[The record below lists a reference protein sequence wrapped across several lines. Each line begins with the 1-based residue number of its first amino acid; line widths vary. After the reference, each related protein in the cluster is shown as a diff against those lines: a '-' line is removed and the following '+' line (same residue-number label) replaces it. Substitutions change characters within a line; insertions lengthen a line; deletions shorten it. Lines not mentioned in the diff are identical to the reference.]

1 MFVKIRSE
9 YFQKKSR
16 KKCEDITKNKDNNK
30 ISKILSK

>member
-16 KKCEDITKNKDNNK
+16 KKCEDITKIRTIIK
-30 ISKILSK
+30 